1 MACIF
6 CQIINREAPAKI
18 VYEDEKII
26 AFKDIH
32 PVAPVHILVVPKRH
46 IDSVEDLKEEDR
58 ELAGRLILVAKKV
71 ARQFSINKSG
81 YKLVFNVGR
90 GGGQIIDHIH
100 LHLIGG
106 WKKNAI
112 RS

>member
-6 CQIINREAPAKI
+6 CQIINKEAPAKI

>member
-6 CQIINREAPAKI
+6 CQIVNREAPAKI
-18 VYEDEKII
+18 VYEDEEII

>member
-6 CQIINREAPAKI
+6 CQIINKEAPAEI

-46 IDSVEDLKEEDR
+46 IDSVEDLKEKDR
-58 ELAGRLILVAKKV
+58 ELAGRLILVAKEV
-71 ARQFSINKSG
+71 AQQFSINKSG

>member
-6 CQIINREAPAKI
+6 CQIINKEAPAKI

-58 ELAGRLILVAKKV
+58 ELAGGLILVAKKV

>member
-6 CQIINREAPAKI
+6 CQIINKEAPAKI

-58 ELAGRLILVAKKV
+58 GLAGRLILVAKKV

>member
-6 CQIINREAPAKI
+6 CQIINKEAPAKI

-58 ELAGRLILVAKKV
+58 ELAGGLILVAKKV

-112 RS
+112 RG

>member
-6 CQIINREAPAKI
+6 CEIVNRKAPAEV
-18 VYEDEKII
+18 VYEDEEII

-46 IDSVEDLKEEDR
+46 IDSVEDLKEEDGG
-58 ELAGRLILVAKKV
+58 LAGKLILTAQKV
-71 ARQFSINKSG
+71 ARQFSIDKSG

-106 WKKNAI
+106 WNKNAI
-112 RS
+112 RD

>member
-6 CQIINREAPAKI
+6 CQIVNREAPAKI
-18 VYEDEKII
+18 VYEDEEII

-58 ELAGRLILVAKKV
+58 ELAGGLILVAKKV

-106 WKKNAI
+106 WKKKCH
-112 RS
+112 

>member
-6 CQIINREAPAKI
+6 CQIINKEAPAKI

-58 ELAGRLILVAKKV
+58 ELAGGLILVAKKV

-106 WKKNAI
+106 WEKNAI

>member
-6 CQIINREAPAKI
+6 CQIINKEAPAKI

-106 WKKNAI
+106 WKKKCH
-112 RS
+112 